1 MAPDYSVNT
10 KGPAIEETREFI
22 VTYILTFMFIVLFA
36 IPFKTYFI
44 YILRNL
50 RQLYVLIGI
59 FLQPLCIGHKIIGLY
74 WAGHEAGKFQAPT
87 PKTQEKKLKRHQIRL
102 LLVLTP
108 RDVYFKEN
116 QARYMVIIHN
126 DSLPAPLITTQ
137 PERKEVPTPLT
148 RQDLMTRAISAAD
161 TNISQV
167 TPLLGTTPHNTSQ
180 LRNTNTQEVV
190 EEILGTTAFQ
200 RYVETPIQTLDGII
214 VTQPKHFLPL
224 AQEARKI
231 A

>member
-22 VTYILTFMFIVLFA
+22 TMYTLTFMFIVLFA
-36 IPFKTYFI
+36 VPFKTYFI

-59 FLQPLCIGHKIIGLY
+59 FLQPLCIGHKIIRLY
-74 WAGHEAGKFQAPT
+74 QSAREVGKFQAPA
-87 PKTQEKKLKRHQIRL
+87 PKTQEKKLKRHQIQL
-102 LLVLTP
+102 LLVSLP

-116 QARYMVIIHN
+116 QAQHMVIIHN
-126 DSLPAPLITTQ
+126 NSLPAPSITTQ

-148 RQDLMTRAISAAD
+148 RQELSTRAISTAD

-167 TPLLGTTPHNTSQ
+167 TPLLGTTPCETSQ
-180 LRNTNTQEVV
+180 L
-190 EEILGTTAFQ
+190 
-200 RYVETPIQTLDGII
+200 
-214 VTQPKHFLPL
+214 
-224 AQEARKI
+224 
-231 A
+231 